1 MNVFQVP
8 FGMRFLDDGSWRR
21 LMVKV
26 VRMEKVKGHVLA
38 GFTGMAG
45 RRPKK
50 KSNAGLRKVSVLRRG
65 CPKINQFHLA

>member
-1 MNVFQVP
+1 
-8 FGMRFLDDGSWRR
+8 
-21 LMVKV
+21 MVKV

-65 CPKINQFHLA
+65 CPKTNQFHLA